1 MSESDIRTEAKAEA
15 ERTAADEDAV
25 KRADGLKVDP
35 DVKKSY
41 EEATERG
48 ANVKGEGAIP

>member
-1 MSESDIRTEAKAEA
+1 MSESDFRTEAMAEA
-15 ERTAADEDAV
+15 ERTAADEDAA

>member
-1 MSESDIRTEAKAEA
+1 MSESEFRKADEV
-15 ERTAADEDAV
+15 DEDAV
-25 KRADGLKVDP
+25 KRADSLRLDP
-35 DVKKSY
+35 DVAKSY